1 MRFCKSNR
9 SSNKSLSGH
18 ALHVALQGSGR
29 KAEPGPCWHSTRLT
43 VGADKYL
50 TDKQSFHFICR
61 LLAALPKRADLID
74 LVRLARSRVARNA
87 GGQRGPAK
95 GSIRTTMQP
104 CFPHTGSRQ
113 PRACG
118 LNVPRDSRA
127 GREAS
132 DLGYA
137 GGGGRREVTPLGLE
151 TPFPI
156 GPRARLHFP
165 QSPLGFRRGGGASNG
180 FRV

>member
-29 KAEPGPCWHSTRLT
+29 KAEPGSCWHSTRLT

-61 LLAALPKRADLID
+61 LLAALPKGADLID

-95 GSIRTTMQP
+95 GSYQDYYAAM
-104 CFPHTGSRQ
+104 FPAHRLSSAQSMWAQRPARQ
-113 PRACG
+113 PRWERGQRFGVRGMVRA
-118 LNVPRDSRA
+118 PRSCPA
-127 GREAS
+127 G
-132 DLGYA
+132 
-137 GGGGRREVTPLGLE
+137 P
-151 TPFPI
+151 
-156 GPRARLHFP
+156 
-165 QSPLGFRRGGGASNG
+165 
-180 FRV
+180 